1 MSVEQER
8 DKAAAT
14 RARENVFA
22 GIDIDRMAER
32 REDRLWIEE
41 TERAASTQF
50 LVLDTEGQAFV
61 TADADAPHWMTP
73 AMRSERFG
81 DVVSTFLGLSA
92 GKAWFALVLDE
103 AHGELFS
110 ALTGARR
117 MSLREAGLLFDAF
130 EAGLFAYAKGVTHWQ
145 RQTRF
150 CTLCGSPTVVVAA
163 GHRVQCTNP
172 DGAHLHFPRTDAAII
187 VIVEHGD
194 ACLLGR
200 QRGWPAGR
208 YSTLAGFIEPG
219 ESLEDAV
226 RREVREES
234 GVEVQHV
241 TYHSSQ
247 PWPLPAS
254 LMVGFTATAR
264 TREIHLRD
272 DELED
277 ARWFTVD
284 DIVQGMASGSLGVP
298 PPLSVSYRLI
308 EHWLG
313 LRGVS
318 LGELIA
324 RAPKRPVA

>member
-1 MSVEQER
+1 MSVEHER
-8 DKAAAT
+8 DKAVAV

-32 REDRLWIEE
+32 RDDRLWIEE
-41 TERAASTQF
+41 LERAESTHF
-50 LVLDTEGQAFV
+50 LVLDSEGQAFV
-61 TADADAPHWMTP
+61 QPDGDAPQWMSSVV
-73 AMRSERFG
+73 RGERFG
-81 DVVSTFLGLSA
+81 DIPATLLGIA
-92 GKAWFALVLDE
+92 NDTAWFTLVVDE
-103 AHGELFS
+103 AHADVFVSLS
-110 ALTGARR
+110 GARR
-117 MSLREAGLLFDAF
+117 MSLREAGLLFPAF
-130 EAGLFAYAKGVTHWQ
+130 EAGLFAFAKGITHWQ

-150 CTLCGSPTVVVAA
+150 CSQCGNPTVVVAS

-172 DGAHLHFPRTDAAII
+172 DGAHVHFPRTDAAII
-187 VIVEHGD
+187 VIVEDGD
-194 ACLLGR
+194 RCLLGR

-234 GVEVQHV
+234 GVEVLHA

-254 LMVGFTATAR
+254 LMVGFTATAK
-264 TREIHLRD
+264 TREIRLRD

-284 DIVQGMASGSLGVP
+284 DIVNGMASGELGVP

-313 LRGVS
+313 LRGVR
-318 LGELIA
+318 LEELVA
-324 RAPKRPVA
+324 NAPRRG

>member
-1 MSVEQER
+1 VTVEQER
-8 DKAAAT
+8 DKAVAA

-32 REDRLWIEE
+32 RDDRLWVEE
-41 TERAASTQF
+41 LERAAETRF
-50 LVLDTEGQAFV
+50 LVLDSEGQAFV
-61 TADADAPHWMTP
+61 VADDDAPQWMPST
-73 AMRSERFG
+73 MRTERFG
-81 DVVSTFLGLSA
+81 DIPATLLGLT
-92 GKAWFALVLDE
+92 GDTAWFTLVVDE
-103 AHGELFS
+103 AHAEVFI
-110 ALTGARR
+110 ALTAARR
-117 MSLREAGLLFDAF
+117 MSLREAGLLFPAF
-130 EAGLFAYAKGVTHWQ
+130 EAGLFAFAKGITHWQ

-150 CTLCGSPTVVVAA
+150 CSQCGAPTLVVAS

-172 DGAHLHFPRTDAAII
+172 DGAHMHFPRTDAAII
-187 VIVEHGD
+187 VIVEDGD
-194 ACLLGR
+194 RCLLGR
-200 QRGWPAGR
+200 QRGWPEGR

-234 GVEVQHV
+234 GVEVAQA

-264 TREIHLRD
+264 TREIRLRD
-272 DELED
+272 NELED

-284 DIVQGMASGSLGVP
+284 DIVNGMASGTLGVP

-313 LRGVS
+313 LRGVD
-318 LGELIA
+318 LAELIA
-324 RAPKRPVA
+324 SAPRRG

>member
-1 MSVEQER
+1 MSVSVEQER
-8 DKAAAT
+8 DKAVAS

-32 REDRLWIEE
+32 RDDRLWVEE
-41 TERAASTQF
+41 TERSPDTRF
-50 LVLDTEGQAFV
+50 LVLDSEGQAFV
-61 TADADAPHWMTP
+61 HPDADAPCWMAP
-73 AMRSERFG
+73 SMRSERFG
-81 DVVSTFLGLSA
+81 DLPSTLLGLA
-92 GKAWFALVLDE
+92 GERAWFTLVVDE
-103 AHGELFS
+103 AHAELFVS
-110 ALTGARR
+110 LTGARR
-117 MSLREAGLLFDAF
+117 MSLREAGLILPAF
-130 EAGLFAYAKGVTHWQ
+130 EAGLFAYAKGITHWQ

-150 CTLCGSPTVVVAA
+150 CSQCGSPTLVVAS

-172 DGAHLHFPRTDAAII
+172 DGAHMHFPRTDAAII
-187 VIVEHGD
+187 VIVEDGD
-194 ACLLGR
+194 SCLLGR
-200 QRGWPAGR
+200 QRGWPPGR

-226 RREVREES
+226 KREVREES
-234 GVEVQHV
+234 GVEVLHA

-254 LMVGFTATAR
+254 LMVGFTATAK
-264 TREIHLRD
+264 TRDIRLRD

-313 LRGVS
+313 LRGIQLDDLV
-318 LGELIA
+318 A
-324 RAPKRPVA
+324 NAPRR

>member
-1 MSVEQER
+1 M
-8 DKAAAT
+8 

-22 GIDIDRMAER
+22 GIDIDRMSER
-32 REDRLWIEE
+32 RDDRLWVEE
-41 TERAASTQF
+41 MEAQPDSHF
-50 LVLDTEGQAFV
+50 LVLDAEGRAFV
-61 TADADAPHWMTP
+61 LAEADSPQWMSPT
-73 AMRSERFG
+73 MRAERFG
-81 DVVSTFLGLSA
+81 DIPSTFLGLAA
-92 GKAWFALVLDE
+92 GRAWFALVVDE
-103 AHGELFS
+103 VQAELFVS
-110 ALTGARR
+110 LTGARR
-117 MSLREAGLLFDAF
+117 MSLREAGLVLDAF
-130 EAGLFAYAKGVTHWQ
+130 DAGLFAYAKGIVHWQ

-150 CTLCGSPTVVVAA
+150 CSQCGAPTLVVAS

-172 DGAHLHFPRTDAAII
+172 DGAHMHFPRTDAAII
-187 VIVEHGD
+187 VIVEDGD

-200 QRGWPAGR
+200 QRGWPPGR

-234 GVEVQHV
+234 GVEVLHA

-254 LMVGFTATAR
+254 LMVGFTATAK

-284 DIVQGMASGSLGVP
+284 DIVQGMASGTLGVP

-313 LRGVS
+313 MRGVD
-318 LGELIA
+318 LDELVASTA
-324 RAPKRPVA
+324 R

>member
-1 MSVEQER
+1 MSVEAER
-8 DKAAAT
+8 DKAVAA

-32 REDRLWIEE
+32 RDDRLWVEE
-41 TERAASTQF
+41 TEAAANTRF
-50 LVLDTEGQAFV
+50 LVLDSEGQALV
-61 TADADAPHWMTP
+61 QAGVDLPQWMDSN
-73 AMRSERFG
+73 MRAERFG
-81 DVVSTFLGLSA
+81 DVPATLLGLAQGS
-92 GKAWFALVLDE
+92 AWFALVFDE
-103 AHGELFS
+103 AHIETFVG
-110 ALTGARR
+110 LTGARR
-117 MSLREAGLLFDAF
+117 MSLREAGLLFPAF
-130 EAGLFAYAKGVTHWQ
+130 DAGLFAFAKGVSHWQ
-145 RQTRF
+145 RQTPF
-150 CTLCGSPTVVVAA
+150 CSLCGAPTMVVSS

-172 DGAHLHFPRTDAAII
+172 DGPHLHFPRTDAAII
-187 VIVEHGD
+187 VIVEHGN

-200 QRGWPAGR
+200 QRGWPKGR

-226 RREVREES
+226 KREVREES
-234 GVEVQHV
+234 GVEVLHA

-254 LMVGFTATAR
+254 LMVGFTATAKSR
-264 TREIHLRD
+264 DIQLRD

-284 DIVQGMASGSLGVP
+284 DIVQGMAAGTLGVP

-313 LRGVS
+313 LRGVK
-318 LGELIA
+318 LAEL
-324 RAPKRPVA
+324 VASMPRG

>member
-22 GIDIDRMAER
+22 GIDIDRMSER
-32 REDRLWIEE
+32 RDDRLWVEE
-41 TERAASTQF
+41 MEAQPDSRF
-50 LVLDTEGQAFV
+50 LVLDAEGQAFV
-61 TADADAPHWMTP
+61 LADTEAPQWMSP
-73 AMRSERFG
+73 AMRAERFG
-81 DVVSTFLGLSA
+81 DIPSTFLGLAA
-92 GKAWFALVLDE
+92 GRAWFALVVDE
-103 AHGELFS
+103 AQAELFVS
-110 ALTGARR
+110 LTGARR
-117 MSLREAGLLFDAF
+117 MSLREAGLILEAFD
-130 EAGLFAYAKGVTHWQ
+130 AGLFAYAKGITHWQ
-145 RQTRF
+145 RQMRF
-150 CTLCGSPTVVVAA
+150 CSQCGAPTLVVAS

-172 DGAHLHFPRTDAAII
+172 DGAHMHFPRTDAAII
-187 VIVEHGD
+187 VIVEDGD

-200 QRGWPAGR
+200 QRGWPPGR

-234 GVEVQHV
+234 GVEVLHAS
-241 TYHSSQ
+241 YHSSQ

-264 TREIHLRD
+264 TREIRLRD

-284 DIVQGMASGSLGVP
+284 DIVQGMASGTLGVP

-313 LRGVS
+313 LRGVD
-318 LGELIA
+318 LGEL
-324 RAPKRPVA
+324 VAGSRR

>member
-22 GIDIDRMAER
+22 GIDIDRMSER
-32 REDRLWIEE
+32 RDDRLWVEE
-41 TERAASTQF
+41 MEAASDTRF

-61 TADADAPHWMTP
+61 RSDAESPQWMSP
-73 AMRSERFG
+73 AMRAERFG
-81 DVVSTFLGLSA
+81 DIPSTLLGLA
-92 GKAWFALVLDE
+92 GGRAWFALVVDE
-103 AHGELFS
+103 AQAALFIS
-110 ALTGARR
+110 LTGARR
-117 MSLREAGLLFDAF
+117 MSLREAGLVLDAF
-130 EAGLFAYAKGVTHWQ
+130 DAGLFAYAKGIAHWQ

-150 CTLCGSPTVVVAA
+150 CSQCGAPTLVVAS

-187 VIVEHGD
+187 VIVEDGD

-200 QRGWPAGR
+200 QRGWPPGR

-234 GVEVQHV
+234 GVEVLHA

-254 LMVGFTATAR
+254 LMVGFTATAK

-284 DIVQGMASGSLGVP
+284 DIVQGMTSGALGVP

-313 LRGVS
+313 MRGVD
-318 LGELIA
+318 LDDLVA
-324 RAPKRPVA
+324 RSRR

>member
-1 MSVEQER
+1 MGVSVEQER
-8 DKAAAT
+8 DKAVAS

-32 REDRLWIEE
+32 RDDRLWVEE
-41 TERAASTQF
+41 TERSPDTRF
-50 LVLDTEGQAFV
+50 LVLDSEGQAFV
-61 TADADAPHWMTP
+61 QAEADMPHWMTP

-81 DVVSTFLGLSA
+81 DLPSTLLGLANGS
-92 GKAWFALVLDE
+92 AWFTLVVDE
-103 AHGELFS
+103 AHAELFVS
-110 ALTGARR
+110 LTGARR
-117 MSLREAGLLFDAF
+117 MSLREAGLILPAF
-130 EAGLFAYAKGVTHWQ
+130 EAGLFAYAKGITHWQ

-150 CTLCGSPTVVVAA
+150 CSQCGSPTLVVAS

-172 DGAHLHFPRTDAAII
+172 DGPHMHFPRTDAAII
-187 VIVEHGD
+187 VIVEDGD

-200 QRGWPAGR
+200 QRGWPPGR

-226 RREVREES
+226 KREVREES
-234 GVEVQHV
+234 GVEVLRA

-284 DIVQGMASGSLGVP
+284 DIVQGMTSGSLGVP

-313 LRGVS
+313 LRGVH
-318 LGELIA
+318 LDEL
-324 RAPKRPVA
+324 VAYASRR

>member
-1 MSVEQER
+1 VSVKQER
-8 DKAAAT
+8 DKAAAS

-22 GIDIDRMAER
+22 GIAIDRMAER
-32 REDRLWIEE
+32 RDDRLWVEE
-41 TERAASTQF
+41 TERAPDTRF

-61 TADADAPHWMTP
+61 TAYADAPQWMSP
-73 AMRSERFG
+73 AMRDERFG
-81 DVVSTFLGLSA
+81 DVRSTLLGLA
-92 GKAWFALVLDE
+92 DGRAWFTLVLDE
-103 AHGELFS
+103 AHAELFAS
-110 ALTGARR
+110 MTGARR
-117 MSLREAGLLFDAF
+117 MSLRDAGLLFDAF
-130 EAGLFAYAKGVTHWQ
+130 DAGLFAFAKGVTHWQ

-226 RREVREES
+226 KREVREES
-234 GVEVQHV
+234 GVEVLHA

-254 LMVGFTATAR
+254 LMVGFTAVAKS
-264 TREIHLRD
+264 REIRLRD

-284 DIVQGMASGSLGVP
+284 DLVNGMASGTLGVP

-308 EHWLG
+308 EHWLA
-313 LRGVS
+313 LRGIS
-318 LGELIA
+318 LAEMVA
-324 RAPKRPVA
+324 SAPKA

>member
-1 MSVEQER
+1 VSVEQER
-8 DKAAAT
+8 DKAVAT

-22 GIDIDRMAER
+22 GIDIDRMSER
-32 REDRLWIEE
+32 RDDRLWVEE
-41 TERAASTQF
+41 MEAQPDTRF
-50 LVLDTEGQAFV
+50 LVLDAEGRAFV
-61 TADADAPHWMTP
+61 LADADAPQWMSP
-73 AMRSERFG
+73 AMRAERFG
-81 DVVSTFLGLSA
+81 DIPSTFLGLAA
-92 GKAWFALVLDE
+92 GRAWFALVADE
-103 AHGELFS
+103 AQAELFVS
-110 ALTGARR
+110 LSGARR
-117 MSLREAGLLFDAF
+117 MSLREAGLVLDAF
-130 EAGLFAYAKGVTHWQ
+130 DAGLFAYAKGIAHWQ

-150 CTLCGSPTVVVAA
+150 CSQCGAPTLVVAS

-172 DGAHLHFPRTDAAII
+172 DGAHMHFPRTDAAII
-187 VIVEHGD
+187 VIVEDGD

-200 QRGWPAGR
+200 QRGWPPGR

-234 GVEVQHV
+234 GVEVLHA

-254 LMVGFTATAR
+254 LMVGFTATAK

-284 DIVQGMASGSLGVP
+284 DIVQGMRSGTLGVP

-313 LRGVS
+313 LRGVN
-318 LGELIA
+318 LDEL
-324 RAPKRPVA
+324 VAGNQR

>member
-32 REDRLWIEE
+32 RDDRLWVEE
-41 TERAASTQF
+41 LERLPDTRF
-50 LVLDTEGQAFV
+50 LVLDTEGNAFIR
-61 TADADAPHWMTP
+61 ADAESPHWMSP
-73 AMRSERFG
+73 EMRAERFG
-81 DVVSTFLGLSA
+81 DIPSTLLGLA
-92 GKAWFALVLDE
+92 GGAAWFTLVVDE
-103 AHGELFS
+103 AQAELFVS
-110 ALTGARR
+110 LTGARR
-117 MSLREAGLLFDAF
+117 MSLREGGLVLDAF
-130 EAGLFAYAKGVTHWQ
+130 EAGLFAYAKGITHWQ
-145 RQTRF
+145 RHTRF
-150 CTLCGSPTVVVAA
+150 CSRCGAPTLVVAS

-187 VIVEHGD
+187 VIVEDGD

-234 GVEVQHV
+234 GVEVLHA

-254 LMVGFTATAR
+254 LMVGFTATAK
-264 TREIHLRD
+264 TREIRLRD

-284 DIVQGMASGSLGVP
+284 DIVHGMTSGTLGVP

-313 LRGVS
+313 LRGVDLDQLLAS
-318 LGELIA
+318 T
-324 RAPKRPVA
+324 RR

>member
-22 GIDIDRMAER
+22 GIAIDRMAER
-32 REDRLWIEE
+32 RDDRLWVEE
-41 TERAASTQF
+41 TERAPGTRF

-61 TADADAPHWMTP
+61 TTDADAPHWMSPT
-73 AMRSERFG
+73 MRDERFG
-81 DVVSTFLGLSA
+81 DVPSTLLGLA
-92 GKAWFALVLDE
+92 DGRAWFTLVLDE
-103 AHGELFS
+103 AHAELFGT
-110 ALTGARR
+110 LTGARR
-117 MSLREAGLLFDAF
+117 MSLRDAGLLFDAF
-130 EAGLFAYAKGVTHWQ
+130 EAGLFAFAKGVTHWQ

-172 DGAHLHFPRTDAAII
+172 DGPHLHFPRTDAAII

-226 RREVREES
+226 KREVREES
-234 GVEVQHV
+234 GVEVLHA

-254 LMVGFTATAR
+254 LMVGFTATAK
-264 TREIHLRD
+264 TRDISLRD

-284 DIVQGMASGSLGVP
+284 DIVQGMASGTLGVP

-318 LGELIA
+318 LAELIA
-324 RAPKRPVA
+324 SAPKH

>member
-1 MSVEQER
+1 MSVEAER
-8 DKAAAT
+8 DKAMAT
-14 RARENVFA
+14 RARENVF
-22 GIDIDRMAER
+22 GGVDIDRMAER
-32 REDRLWIEE
+32 RDDRLWVED
-41 TERAASTQF
+41 TERSAGARF
-50 LVLDTEGQAFV
+50 LVLDEEGRAFV
-61 TADADAPHWMTP
+61 QAGIDRPCWMTP
-73 AMRSERFG
+73 SMRAERFG
-81 DVVSTFLGLSA
+81 DVPSTLLGLA
-92 GKAWFALVLDE
+92 DGNAWFTLVLDE
-103 AHGELFS
+103 AHAEIY
-110 ALTGARR
+110 ATLTHARR

-130 EAGLFAYAKGVTHWQ
+130 DAGLFAYAKGITHWQ

-150 CTLCGSPTVVVAA
+150 CSLCGAPTLLVSS
-163 GHRVQCTNP
+163 GHRAQCTNP
-172 DGAHLHFPRTDAAII
+172 DGPHLHFPRTDAAII
-187 VIVEHGD
+187 VIVEDGD

-200 QRGWPAGR
+200 QRGWPKGR

-234 GVEVQHV
+234 GVEVLHA

-254 LMVGFTATAR
+254 LMVGFTATAK
-264 TREIHLRD
+264 TREIRLRD

-284 DIVQGMASGSLGVP
+284 DIVRGMAEGTLGVP

-308 EHWLG
+308 EHWLA

-318 LGELIA
+318 LDEL
-324 RAPKRPVA
+324 VAEAAGRT

>member
-8 DKAAAT
+8 DKAVAT

-32 REDRLWIEE
+32 RDDRLWVEE
-41 TERAASTQF
+41 MERSPQTRF
-50 LVLDTEGQAFV
+50 LVLDSEGHAFV
-61 TADADAPHWMTP
+61 QAEADAPQWMSP

-81 DVVSTFLGLSA
+81 DIPSTLLGLA
-92 GKAWFALVLDE
+92 GVRAWFTLVVDE
-103 AHGELFS
+103 AHAERYVS
-110 ALTGARR
+110 LTGARR
-117 MSLREAGLLFDAF
+117 MSLREAGLILPSFD
-130 EAGLFAYAKGVTHWQ
+130 AGLFAYAKGITHWQ

-150 CTLCGSPTVVVAA
+150 CSQCGTPTLVVAS

-172 DGAHLHFPRTDAAII
+172 DGAHMHFPRTDAAII
-187 VIVEHGD
+187 VIVEDGD

-200 QRGWPAGR
+200 QRGWPKGR

-234 GVEVQHV
+234 GVEVLHA

-254 LMVGFTATAR
+254 LMVGFTATAK

-277 ARWFTVD
+277 ARWFTVA
-284 DIVQGMASGSLGVP
+284 DIVQGMNSGTLAVP

-313 LRGVS
+313 LRGVN
-318 LGELIA
+318 LDELVSN
-324 RAPKRPVA
+324 APSR

>member
-1 MSVEQER
+1 VSVEQER

-22 GIDIDRMAER
+22 GIAIDRMAER
-32 REDRLWIEE
+32 RDDRLWVEE
-41 TERAASTQF
+41 TERAPGTRF

-61 TADADAPHWMTP
+61 TADADAPHWMSPT
-73 AMRSERFG
+73 MRDERFG
-81 DVVSTFLGLSA
+81 DVPSTLLGLA
-92 GKAWFALVLDE
+92 DGRAWFTLVLDE
-103 AHGELFS
+103 AHAELFGT
-110 ALTGARR
+110 LTGARR

-130 EAGLFAYAKGVTHWQ
+130 EAGLFAFAKGVTHWQ

-172 DGAHLHFPRTDAAII
+172 DGPHLHFPRTDAAII

-226 RREVREES
+226 KREVREES
-234 GVEVQHV
+234 GVEVLHA

-264 TREIHLRD
+264 TRDIRLRD

-277 ARWFTVD
+277 ARWFTAD
-284 DIVQGMASGSLGVP
+284 DIVQGMASGTLGVP

-318 LGELIA
+318 LAELIA
-324 RAPKRPVA
+324 SAPKR

>member
-8 DKAAAT
+8 DKAVAT

-22 GIDIDRMAER
+22 GIDIDRMSER
-32 REDRLWIEE
+32 RDDRLWVEE
-41 TERAASTQF
+41 MEAQPDTRF
-50 LVLDTEGQAFV
+50 LVLDAEGRAFV
-61 TADADAPHWMTP
+61 LADADAPQWMSP
-73 AMRSERFG
+73 AMRAERFG
-81 DVVSTFLGLSA
+81 DIPSTFLGLAA
-92 GKAWFALVLDE
+92 GRAWFALVADE
-103 AHGELFS
+103 AQAELFVS
-110 ALTGARR
+110 LSGARR
-117 MSLREAGLLFDAF
+117 MSLREAGLVLDAF
-130 EAGLFAYAKGVTHWQ
+130 DAGLFAYAKGIAHWQ

-150 CTLCGSPTVVVAA
+150 CSQCGAPTLVVAS

-172 DGAHLHFPRTDAAII
+172 DGAHMHFPRTDAAII
-187 VIVEHGD
+187 VIVEDGD

-200 QRGWPAGR
+200 QRGWPPGR

-234 GVEVQHV
+234 GVEVLHA

-254 LMVGFTATAR
+254 LMVGFTATAK

-284 DIVQGMASGSLGVP
+284 DIVQGMRSGTLGVP

-313 LRGVS
+313 LRGVN
-318 LGELIA
+318 LDEL
-324 RAPKRPVA
+324 VAGNQR

>member
-1 MSVEQER
+1 VSVEQER
-8 DKAAAT
+8 DKAVAT

-32 REDRLWIEE
+32 RDDRPWIDDL
-41 TERAASTQF
+41 ERAATTRF
-50 LVLDTEGQAFV
+50 LVLDSEGQAFAV
-61 TADADAPHWMTP
+61 ADGESPQWMSSIV
-73 AMRSERFG
+73 RGERFG
-81 DVVSTFLGLSA
+81 DIPATLLGIA
-92 GKAWFALVLDE
+92 GDTAWFTLVIDE
-103 AHGELFS
+103 AHADVFTD
-110 ALTGARR
+110 LTAARR
-117 MSLREAGLLFDAF
+117 MSLREAGLLFTAF
-130 EAGLFAYAKGVTHWQ
+130 DAGLFAFAKGITHWQ

-150 CTLCGSPTVVVAA
+150 CSQCGAPTVVVAS

-172 DGAHLHFPRTDAAII
+172 DGAHMHFPRTDAAII
-187 VIVEHGD
+187 VIVEDGD
-194 ACLLGR
+194 RCLLGR
-200 QRGWPAGR
+200 QRGWPEGR

-234 GVEVQHV
+234 GVEVLHA

-254 LMVGFTATAR
+254 LMVGFTATAK
-264 TREIHLRD
+264 TREIRLRD

-277 ARWFTVD
+277 ARWFSVD
-284 DIVQGMASGSLGVP
+284 DIVDGMASGKLGVP

-313 LRGVS
+313 LRGVR
-318 LGELIA
+318 LDELVA
-324 RAPKRPVA
+324 NAPRRG

>member
-8 DKAAAT
+8 DKAVAS

-32 REDRLWIEE
+32 RDDRLWVEE
-41 TERAASTQF
+41 TERSPGTRF
-50 LVLDTEGQAFV
+50 LVLDSEGQAFV
-61 TADADAPHWMTP
+61 QAEADRPHWMTP

-81 DVVSTFLGLSA
+81 DLPSTLLGLANDS
-92 GKAWFALVLDE
+92 AWFTLVVDE
-103 AHGELFS
+103 AHAELFVS
-110 ALTGARR
+110 LTGARR
-117 MSLREAGLLFDAF
+117 MSLREAGLILPAF
-130 EAGLFAYAKGVTHWQ
+130 EAGLFAYAKGITHWQ

-150 CTLCGSPTVVVAA
+150 CSQCGSPTLVVAS

-172 DGAHLHFPRTDAAII
+172 DGPHMHFPRTDAAII
-187 VIVEHGD
+187 VIVEDGD

-200 QRGWPAGR
+200 QRGWPPGR

-226 RREVREES
+226 KREVREES
-234 GVEVQHV
+234 GVEVLHA

-284 DIVQGMASGSLGVP
+284 DIVQGMTSGSLGVP

-313 LRGVS
+313 LRGVH
-318 LGELIA
+318 LDEL
-324 RAPKRPVA
+324 VAQASRR

>member
-1 MSVEQER
+1 MTVEQER
-8 DKAAAT
+8 DRAVAV

-32 REDRLWIEE
+32 RDDRLWIEE
-41 TERAASTQF
+41 LERNAGSRF
-50 LVLDTEGQAFV
+50 LVLDSDGQAF
-61 TADADAPHWMTP
+61 ARSDDDAPQWMPPT
-73 AMRSERFG
+73 MRGERFG
-81 DVVSTFLGLSA
+81 DIPATFLGLA
-92 GKAWFALVLDE
+92 DGVAWFTLVVDE
-103 AHGELFS
+103 TQAEIFTT
-110 ALTGARR
+110 LTGARR
-117 MSLREAGLLFDAF
+117 VSLREAGLVFAAFD
-130 EAGLFAYAKGVTHWQ
+130 AGLFAFAKGITHWQ

-150 CTLCGSPTVVVAA
+150 CSQCGAPTLVVAA

-187 VIVEHGD
+187 VIVEDGD
-194 ACLLGR
+194 RCLLGR

-208 YSTLAGFIEPG
+208 YSTLAGFLEPG

-234 GVEVQHV
+234 GVEVLHA

-254 LMVGFTATAR
+254 LMVGFTATAK
-264 TREIHLRD
+264 TREIRLRD

-277 ARWFTVD
+277 ARWFSVD
-284 DIVQGMASGSLGVP
+284 DIVTGVATGTLGVP

-318 LGELIA
+318 LDELIA
-324 RAPKRPVA
+324 SAPPRG

>member
-1 MSVEQER
+1 MSIEQER
-8 DKAAAT
+8 DKAVAT

-22 GIDIDRMAER
+22 GIDIDRMSER
-32 REDRLWIEE
+32 RDDRLWVEE
-41 TERAASTQF
+41 REAQPDTRF
-50 LVLDTEGQAFV
+50 LVLDAEGRAFV
-61 TADADAPHWMTP
+61 LAESDAPQWMSP
-73 AMRSERFG
+73 AMRAERFG
-81 DVVSTFLGLSA
+81 DIPSTFLGLAA
-92 GKAWFALVLDE
+92 GRAWFALVVDE
-103 AHGELFS
+103 AQAELFVS
-110 ALTGARR
+110 LTGARR
-117 MSLREAGLLFDAF
+117 MSLREAGLILDAF
-130 EAGLFAYAKGVTHWQ
+130 DAGLFAYAKGIAHWQ

-150 CTLCGSPTVVVAA
+150 CSQCGAPTLVVAS

-172 DGAHLHFPRTDAAII
+172 DGAHMHFPRTDAAII
-187 VIVEHGD
+187 VIVEDGD

-200 QRGWPAGR
+200 QRGWPPGR

-234 GVEVQHV
+234 GVEVLHA

-254 LMVGFTATAR
+254 LMVGFTATAK

-284 DIVQGMASGSLGVP
+284 DIVQGMASGTLGVP

-313 LRGVS
+313 VRGVD
-318 LGELIA
+318 LDELVAGAA
-324 RAPKRPVA
+324 R

>member
-8 DKAAAT
+8 DKAVAT

-32 REDRLWIEE
+32 RDDRLWVDELE
-41 TERAASTQF
+41 ATDSSRF
-50 LVLDTEGQAFV
+50 LVLDSEGQAFAH
-61 TADADAPHWMTP
+61 ADADQLQWMTP
-73 AMRSERFG
+73 ATRSDRFG
-81 DVVSTFLGLSA
+81 DIPATLLGIA
-92 GKAWFALVLDE
+92 GGVAYFTLAVDE
-103 AHGELFS
+103 AHAEIFV
-110 ALTGARR
+110 ALSSARR
-117 MSLREAGLLFDAF
+117 LGLRDAGLLFPEF
-130 EAGLFAYAKGVTHWQ
+130 EAGLFAFAKGITHWQ

-150 CTLCGSPTVVVAA
+150 CSFCGSPVLLVAS
-163 GHRVQCTNP
+163 GHRAQCTNE
-172 DGAHLHFPRTDAAII
+172 DCAHLHFPRTDAAII
-187 VIVEHGD
+187 VIVEHDG

-200 QRGWPAGR
+200 QRGWPKGR

-234 GVEVQHV
+234 GVEVAYA

-264 TREIHLRD
+264 TRDIHLRD
-272 DELED
+272 NELED
-277 ARWFTVD
+277 ARWFTVKQ
-284 DIVQGMASGSLGVP
+284 IVDGMTDGSLAVP

-308 EHWLG
+308 EHWLA
-313 LRGVS
+313 LRGVD
-318 LGELIA
+318 LGELA
-324 RAPKRPVA
+324 RIKQA

>member
-1 MSVEQER
+1 MS
-8 DKAAAT
+8 
-14 RARENVFA
+14 
-22 GIDIDRMAER
+22 ER
-32 REDRLWIEE
+32 RDDRLWVEE
-41 TERAASTQF
+41 MEAAPDTRF
-50 LVLDTEGQAFV
+50 LVLDAEGQAFV
-61 TADADAPHWMTP
+61 RADAESPQWMSP
-73 AMRSERFG
+73 AMRAERFG
-81 DVVSTFLGLSA
+81 DIPSTLLGLAA
-92 GKAWFALVLDE
+92 GRAWFALVVDE
-103 AHGELFS
+103 AQAALFVS
-110 ALTGARR
+110 LTGARR
-117 MSLREAGLLFDAF
+117 MSLREAGLVLDAF
-130 EAGLFAYAKGVTHWQ
+130 DAGLFAYAKGIAHWQ

-150 CTLCGSPTVVVAA
+150 CSQCGAPTLVVAS

-187 VIVEHGD
+187 VIVEDGD

-200 QRGWPAGR
+200 QRGWPPGR

-234 GVEVQHV
+234 GVEVLHA

-254 LMVGFTATAR
+254 LMVGFTATAK

-284 DIVQGMASGSLGVP
+284 DIVQGMTSGALGVP

-313 LRGVS
+313 MRGVD
-318 LGELIA
+318 LDDLVA
-324 RAPKRPVA
+324 RSRR

>member
-1 MSVEQER
+1 MSAKAER
-8 DKAAAT
+8 DTAMAT

-22 GIDIDRMAER
+22 GIDIDRVAER
-32 REDRLWIEE
+32 RDDRLWVEE
-41 TERAASTQF
+41 TERAADTRF
-50 LVLDTEGQAFV
+50 LVLDAEGQAFV
-61 TADADAPHWMTP
+61 RKDADRPCWMTSG
-73 AMRSERFG
+73 MRAERFG
-81 DVVSTFLGLSA
+81 DVAATLLGIAEGS
-92 GKAWFALVLDE
+92 AWFTLVLDE
-103 AHGELFS
+103 AHADVYLG
-110 ALTGARR
+110 LTQARR
-117 MSLREAGLLFDAF
+117 MSLREAGLLFSAF
-130 EAGLFAYAKGVTHWQ
+130 DAGLFAFAKGITHWQ

-150 CTLCGSPTVVVAA
+150 CSLCGSPTLLVSS
-163 GHRVQCTNP
+163 GHRAQCTNP

-187 VIVEHGD
+187 VIVEDGD

-234 GVEVQHV
+234 GVEVLHA

-254 LMVGFTATAR
+254 LMVGFTATAK

-277 ARWFTVD
+277 ARWFTAD
-284 DIVQGMASGSLGVP
+284 DIVRGITAGTLGVP

-308 EHWLG
+308 EHWLER
-313 LRGVS
+313 RGVH

-324 RAPKRPVA
+324 GAAGKA

>member
-1 MSVEQER
+1 VSVGQER

-32 REDRLWIEE
+32 REDRLWVEELETAADTRFLLLDAEGNAFIRADIESPQWMSPTMR
-41 TERAASTQF
+41 TERFCDIPST
-50 LVLDTEGQAFV
+50 L
-61 TADADAPHWMTP
+61 
-73 AMRSERFG
+73 
-81 DVVSTFLGLSA
+81 LGLA
-92 GKAWFALVLDE
+92 GGTAWFALVVDE
-103 AHGELFS
+103 AQADLFVS
-110 ALTGARR
+110 LTGARR
-117 MSLREAGLLFDAF
+117 MSLREAGLVLEAF
-130 EAGLFAYAKGVTHWQ
+130 EAGLFAYAKGITHWQ

-150 CTLCGSPTVVVAA
+150 CSQCGAPTLVVAS

-187 VIVEHGD
+187 VIVEDGD

-234 GVEVQHV
+234 GVEVLHA

-254 LMVGFTATAR
+254 LMVGFTATAK
-264 TREIHLRD
+264 TRDIHLRD

-284 DIVQGMASGSLGVP
+284 DIVQGMTSGTLGVP

-313 LRGVS
+313 LRGVD
-318 LGELIA
+318 LDQLVAAA
-324 RAPKRPVA
+324 RR